1 MIGRIKNILFSTDFS
16 DIANNAMNF
25 AVAIAKR
32 QQAKLYIF
40 HAVVPRYLPVV
51 GDVSLGIVYEGYE
64 EVEKMNGKELKNLA
78 SSLASTHQIKVESHT
93 KIGYV
98 AESIEQLAKEFD
110 IDLIVMGTHG
120 TSDIREFFIGS
131 NAYSTI
137 KNTYCPVL
145 TIPASSTLT
154 DFSNVLFPIRNVK
167 GVDEK
172 YLSIINI
179 LKANRSKVLLLG
191 VAHFHD
197 FDSFDFISD
206 KVSQLSLKML
216 EDGIEVK
223 NRNQYCENIANFILD
238 YTYATKPDL
247 LVINANIDSDWKR
260 YFIGSFAQRIVNN
273 APCPVLNIKPQ

>member
-1 MIGRIKNILFSTDFS
+1 MIGRIKNILFPTDFS
-16 DIANNAMNF
+16 DIANNAMRF

-32 QQAKLYIF
+32 QQAKLHIF
-40 HAVVPRYLPVV
+40 HAVIPEYLPVV
-51 GDVSLGIVYEGYE
+51 GDVSLGVVYDGYE
-64 EVEKMNGKELKNLA
+64 EVEKMNSKKLKNLA
-78 SSLASTHQIKVESHT
+78 ISLAATNHLKVESHT
-93 KIGYV
+93 KIGNV
-98 AESIEQLAKEFD
+98 AESIDQLAKELQ

-120 TSDIREFFIGS
+120 TSNMREFFIGS
-131 NAYSTI
+131 NAYSTV
-137 KNTYCPVL
+137 KNSHCPVL
-145 TIPASSTLT
+145 TIPANSTST
-154 DFSNVLFPIRNVK
+154 DFSTVLFPVRNVK

-191 VAHFHD
+191 VAHFND

-206 KVSQLSLKML
+206 KVNQLSLKMH

-247 LVINANIDSDWKR
+247 LVINANIDTDWKR
-260 YFIGSFAQRIVNN
+260 YFLGSFAQRIVNN